1 MDGSDR
7 KPADTRLELHV
18 QNRAIDIESVRVRS
32 VKNDDLFTVT
42 GAGLHQMMHGNIIG
56 IVPQAHIL
64 NVNNQDIEL
73 VCLVLA
79 RNPRPSTIKGNDLHS
94 GLLVHTAA
102 DMLSCIGIAPKS
114 MFRRENSPDIHAFLD
129 QGVNYVL
136 TVLDF
141 AAGNR
146 RFKKRNSGNLI
157 ECALIDSRFD
167 RLSDRLVRLSSHSDR
182 MFPAI
187 ISKSVSQLGAGNL
200 VSDYPC
206 LVAEHR
212 HTLPFQQ
219 RQVLLETF
227 VSKDNFLRGSISST
241 QCRNK

>member
-32 VKNDDLFTVT
+32 VKNDDLFSVT

-102 DMLSCIGIAPKS
+102 DMFSCIGIAPKS
-114 MFRRENSPDIHAFLD
+114 MFRRENSLDIHAFLN

-157 ECALIDSRFD
+157 ECTLIDSRFD

-182 MFPAI
+182 MFREAPAI

-200 VSDYPC
+200 VTDYSC

-212 HTLPFQQ
+212 HPLPFQQ
-219 RQVLLETF
+219 RQVLLEPLITKHYLF
-227 VSKDNFLRGSISST
+227 
-241 QCRNK
+241 

>member
-1 MDGSDR
+1 
-7 KPADTRLELHV
+7 
-18 QNRAIDIESVRVRS
+18 
-32 VKNDDLFTVT
+32 
-42 GAGLHQMMHGNIIG
+42 
-56 IVPQAHIL
+56 
-64 NVNNQDIEL
+64 
-73 VCLVLA
+73 
-79 RNPRPSTIKGNDLHS
+79 
-94 GLLVHTAA
+94 
-102 DMLSCIGIAPKS
+102 
-114 MFRRENSPDIHAFLD
+114 MFRRENSLNIHAFLD

-141 AAGNR
+141 AAWNR

-182 MFPAI
+182 MVSLSSHSDRMFQEAPAI

-200 VSDYPC
+200 VTDYSC

-219 RQVLLETF
+219 RQILLEPF
-227 VSKDNFLRGSISST
+227 VSKDNFLRGSISPT